1 MPSKII
7 VGVHGIGD
15 QVRYETTQAIA
26 YQFCRHYQLPAAV
39 PLGSFYNTNHD
50 GIVALQH
57 GSLYFTEAYWA
68 DIARKPE
75 TAGYT
80 LEETKSWAKTIVE
93 RFRTQVHQRKAGS
106 SFIKNKT
113 APQCDPDREL
123 LYLKRPNGEHYQV
136 HLNYPMIRSVLY
148 EAIDTID
155 VLEKLLFV
163 ASKAHLLEFNLKWVL
178 TNFLGDVQIVA
189 EFEKYRGEIIDT
201 FIDTLS
207 RAYAEDC
214 AADIHVIC
222 HSEGTVVSFL
232 GLLEAIKR
240 GRQAC
245 PWLGNVKG
253 FMTLGSP
260 LDKHLTLWPQLWD
273 NYLKLPNIDGMQGQI
288 KWRNYYDRGD
298 PVGYELDTARD
309 WVQANC
315 SAFDFGED
323 HDYGFSR
330 YYFPGK
336 AHVDYWKDNQV
347 FDNFINGVVENSPL
361 PESAPADRIS
371 AQLACY
377 TLPYLAIAALLMAA
391 VYFLYKPIYGSLHPC
406 MNPCMNPAMGLLL
419 GNVAGISSML
429 AGIAVM
435 ARIPR
440 MTHRP
445 VWTAASAVLFAL
457 LATASTFLIGD
468 DARRMIDAA
477 FAGTNY
483 VAVAAAMAMLAAVA
497 SYAYPSLRSRPLMLL
512 GGLVVLWPATHIAL
526 SASPQHS
533 AIWPILLGGAIFLY
547 GWWLSILFFDL
558 VFVWHWYIR
567 NSKALERLRELQEHA

>member
-1 MPSKII
+1 MPGKII

-39 PLGSFYNTNHD
+39 PLGSFYNTDHD
-50 GIVALQH
+50 GIVALPH
-57 GSLYFTEAYWA
+57 GSGTLYFTEAYWA
-68 DIARKPE
+68 DIARQPE

-93 RFRTQVHQRKAGS
+93 RFRTQVHQRKARS

-113 APQCDPDREL
+113 APQREPDREL
-123 LYLKRPNGEHYQV
+123 LYLKHPDGEHYQV
-136 HLNYPMIRSVLY
+136 RLNYPMIRSVLY
-148 EAIDTID
+148 EAIDTVD

-189 EFEKYRGEIIDT
+189 EFAKYRGEIIDT

-207 RAYAEDC
+207 RAYAVDP

-232 GLLEAIKR
+232 GLLEAIRR
-240 GRQAC
+240 GQQAC
-245 PWLGNVKG
+245 PWLANVKG

-273 NYLKLPNIDGMQGQI
+273 DYLQLPDMNGLQGQI

-298 PVGYELDTARD
+298 PVGYELDTARQ
-309 WVQANC
+309 WVGAHC
-315 SAFDFGED
+315 RAFDFRED

-336 AHVDYWKDNQV
+336 AHVDYWKDSQV
-347 FDNFINGVVENSPL
+347 FDNFIDGVVENSPA
-361 PESAPADRIS
+361 PESVPADRIS

-391 VYFLYKPIYGSLHPC
+391 VYFLYKPIYGSLHPDT
-406 MNPCMNPAMGLLL
+406 NPAMGLLL

-429 AGIAVM
+429 AGTAVM
-435 ARIPR
+435 VRIPR

-445 VWTAASAVLFAL
+445 GWVVASAVVFAI
-457 LATASTFLIGD
+457 LATASSLLIGD
-468 DARRMIDAA
+468 AARRMIDDA
-477 FAGTNY
+477 FAGADY
-483 VAVAAAMAMLAAVA
+483 VVVAAVIALLAAVA

-512 GGLVVLWPATHIAL
+512 GGLAVLWPAAHIAL
-526 SASPQHS
+526 SSSPQHS

-567 NSKALERLRELQEHA
+567 NSKALERLRELREHA